1 MTNLVV
7 TSIPVG
13 CFKQQQRRRTMP
25 PKVKLP
31 EPQYKQ
37 LLALDKDFIYDPSE
51 TPKSVECCVC
61 CVPWVQPVELQPC
74 RHVLCRGCCAELPK
88 PICCPE
94 CRAAAEEVLPAP
106 RAISGVV
113 DELSC
118 RCLHCGNSASRGVI
132 FTHECAPQP
141 LPLLAMQWGLNKME
155 QGRYAE
161 AVVEFRRGT
170 SFIESRKPTKK
181 KLKEWSA
188 AQLYASLGH
197 ALLRSPGGA
206 ADSNAAQA
214 LAVADQAEGHA
225 CEVPQGMAAA
235 MELRAAVHHRRY
247 VGDGGTDADRVKA
260 VEYAEKALLL
270 AAGNGGAVAKAQ
282 RVLQELRP
290 AAHASTQPAPT
301 PAATPASA
309 QGSAPPPEA
318 ATPTSANQ
326 ASPNDLEPTVVNTYF
341 VVQELWAQL
350 GTKFT
355 AWLVRLGND
364 ELVEFIRQALPNIAA
379 RPGQTLD
386 EETGEDVANISH
398 LCPELNLQTLS
409 QGAGSGL
416 ITVLSALTERAWRLV
431 LMDSIHD
438 IMGCVTDQPKT
449 GRGKYLLRTHPT
461 STEETVVVN
470 SVTGA
475 TENVVAQGVTHAQ
488 AQADVFN
495 IPRKRDRREWVP
507 GYVRVGAGLL
517 HTSAMWLLSFAS
529 TAEGKKA
536 AAGANSDLKPHP
548 TSTEDIVVVDSVSGA
563 APKPFAPGA
572 AHSEM
577 EAFYMAKKRER
588 REWVP
593 GYVRR
598 HTIDRLC
605 LLLHTSA
612 MWLLSF
618 ASTAEGK
625 KAAVGPLPKLSH
637 TFGCLGCGA
646 KTRPVLCS
654 SCELARYCTTCC
666 LEAHKDAHGSACG
679 AGFFSHKFTDTVEKA
694 FHENTPSVV
703 HDPENLI
710 IQELSDWKKNLADP
724 FGDGDQSFLN
734 TADSK
739 PQQLWLLRAR
749 TSLGFE
755 PADPTTGCY
764 SDFLVACVFGRV
776 DTVRDMIM
784 LAQTERERFELVNR
798 RETLLRMSPLL
809 TCITG
814 ARIARYAP
822 SQAYVAVATV
832 LIDAGADPKAKD
844 SCGFSTIHHAGSGT
858 ASDASLMLLPLL
870 VAAGADPN
878 CRNRFGEPPLDD
890 AMISR
895 HLDAVRALIQVG
907 ANPAESG
914 VQCPLADVRELILNC
929 ASVRG
934 LRTGE
939 AVQIDGIV
947 AKPHLNGKTGT
958 VGPAEKHGVG
968 RVCVELDNGEGTL
981 TVKLENLRRCAT
993 HTCAKCGVS
1002 ATLACSR
1009 CKAVKYCGVACQRAH
1024 WTTHKPQ
1031 CAVAPSTIVIPR
1043 KTYAPTNTSVT
1054 NLIGGPRIAMTDG
1067 GNIPLKR
1074 KGNFPIKVQIRVE
1087 RNAMKNTPQ
1096 CTMTIYDETRAF
1108 WWDVLTGTPGH
1119 KELYS
1124 AVFAFGVKAYFTAIF
1139 ENKSGDLHIERC
1151 PVAPQPW

>member
-1 MTNLVV
+1 
-7 TSIPVG
+7 
-13 CFKQQQRRRTMP
+13 MP

-37 LLALDKDFIYDPSE
+37 LLVLDKDFIYDPCE

-475 TENVVAQGVTHAQ
+475 TENVVAQGATHAQ
-488 AQADVFN
+488 AQADMFN
-495 IPRKRDRREWVP
+495 ILKKRDRREWVP
-507 GYVRVGAGLL
+507 GYVRRHTIGRLCLL
-517 HTSAMWLLSFAS
+517 LRTSAMWLLSFAS

-536 AAGANSDLKPHP
+536 AAGA
-548 TSTEDIVVVDSVSGA
+548 
-563 APKPFAPGA
+563 
-572 AHSEM
+572 
-577 EAFYMAKKRER
+577 
-588 REWVP
+588 
-593 GYVRR
+593 
-598 HTIDRLC
+598 
-605 LLLHTSA
+605 
-612 MWLLSF
+612 
-618 ASTAEGK
+618 
-625 KAAVGPLPKLSH
+625 KAPLPKLSH
-637 TFGCLGCGA
+637 TFGCLGCGT
-646 KTRPVLCS
+646 KTRPTLCS
-654 SCELARYCTTCC
+654 TCELARYCTTRC
-666 LEAHKDAHGSACG
+666 LEANKDAHIGTCLMCC
-679 AGFFSHKFTDTVEKA
+679 SHRLGNKVDKLLRDV
-694 FHENTPSVV
+694 TPEVN
-703 HDPENLI
+703 DPQNLLI
-710 IQELSDWKKNLADP
+710 KELSDWTKNREDP
-724 FGDGDQSFLN
+724 FGDGDQSVLKI
-734 TADSK
+734 TSATCK
-739 PQQLWLLRAR
+739 PARLRALR
-749 TSLGFE
+749 AETGLGFN
-755 PADPTTGCY
+755 PTDPTPGRY
-764 SDFLVACVFGRV
+764 SEIARACFLGQAVVVQEEIAK
-776 DTVRDMIM
+776 
-784 LAQTERERFELVNR
+784 AQTERERFELVNR
-798 RETLLRMSPLL
+798 RETMLRMSPLL
-809 TCITG
+809 TCIAG
-814 ARIARYAP
+814 ARMVQLSHVP
-822 SQAYVAVATV
+822 PEEFVAVAKA
-832 LIDAGADPKAKD
+832 LLDAGADPKAKD
-844 SCGFSTIHHAGSGT
+844 SCGFSTIHHAASGT
-858 ASDASLMLLPLL
+858 ATNASLMLLPLL

-878 CRNRFGEPPLDD
+878 CRNRFSELALDE
-890 AMISR
+890 AMLSR
-895 HLDAVRALIQVG
+895 HLDAIRALIQVG
-907 ANPAESG
+907 ADPA
-914 VQCPLADVRELILNC
+914 
-929 ASVRG
+929 ASAFNFPFPEVKEVIVKCSAARG

-939 AVQIDGIV
+939 LVQIHGLV

-968 RVCVELDNGEGTL
+968 RICVELDNGEGTL
-981 TVKLENLRRCAT
+981 AVKLENLRRCAT

-1009 CKAVKYCGVACQRAH
+1009 CKAVKYCGAACQQAH
-1024 WTTHKPQ
+1024 WKAHKPQ
-1031 CAVAPSTIVIPR
+1031 CVEATASSSLSSNSDAPPTIVIPR
-1043 KTYAPTNTSVT
+1043 STYAPVFSANMT
-1054 NLIGGPRIAMTDG
+1054 GGLGRMSDG
-1067 GNIPLKR
+1067 GDIPLTR
-1074 KGNFPIKVQIRVE
+1074 QGSFPIKVQI
-1087 RNAMKNTPQ
+1087 ALDGPLNTPRPQ
-1096 CTMTIYDETRAF
+1096 SNVAIYDQGKAF
-1108 WWDVLTGTPGH
+1108 WWTVKHGDQGH
-1119 KELYS
+1119 KELHA
-1124 AVFAFGVKAYFTAIF
+1124 AVLSKGVKAYFTATF
-1139 ENKSGDLHIERC
+1139 NNATGDLLIDRC
-1151 PVAPQPW
+1151 PIAPQPW